1 MSMMVPTL
9 KLHPFSVEVLVVSIV
24 NGASVDADL
33 IVVFDIVLFQTC
45 GSMM

>member
-1 MSMMVPTL
+1 MMVPTL

-24 NGASVDADL
+24 NGTSVDADL